1 LTHLKTTDT
10 KTEKNIPVFKGK
22 DKRLAMEVA
31 KSFIS
36 AFFTQGL
43 LTEADL
49 SLTQEEFYKKI
60 IDLTDSSE
68 LIIGVDHRSNIIEKA
83 DNLLQQK
90 DYEYAKVLYAM
101 FFEHSIN
108 HLISHECQK
117 RKFEEKVK
125 IEIIKSVDIYGKL
138 TWLPKLLGF
147 PKFNDKH
154 RLIIKKLS
162 DDRNAFVHYKWKIDN
177 DDDKTK
183 TKQPNN
189 EEEFKKIKL
198 AVRYMRQYETN
209 LLFQKNKSR
218 LNKKLKRK

>member
-1 LTHLKTTDT
+1 M
-10 KTEKNIPVFKGK
+10 PVFKGK
-22 DKRLAMEVA
+22 DKHMAIQVA

-36 AFFTQGL
+36 AFFTQGH
-43 LTEADL
+43 LTEEDL
-49 SLTQEEFYKKI
+49 SLSQDEFYKKI
-60 IDLTDSSE
+60 KDIVDKSE
-68 LIIGVDHRSNIIEKA
+68 LTVGVDHRSDIIEKA
-83 DNLLQQK
+83 DNLLLQK
-90 DYEYAKVLYAM
+90 DYDYARILYAM

-138 TWLPKLLGF
+138 TWLSKLLGF

-162 DDRNAFVHYKWKIDN
+162 DDRNAFVHYKWKVDN
-177 DDDKTK
+177 DDENKKTK
-183 TKQPNN
+183 EPNN

-198 AVRYMRQYETN
+198 AVKYMKQYETN
-209 LLFQKNKSR
+209 LLYQKNKSR
-218 LNKKLKRK
+218 LNKKLKSK